1 MASVACRCVQDKSA
15 ALKLLDQQVVEE
27 ICRQKGYRWREVKL
41 PPGRTA
47 ACFGW
52 QVLMGNVP
60 CDAVAHH
67 EDGDFTGEAYCMA
80 RQRLP
85 DSPQVRKHFGCS
97 GKQKPGCGYP
107 TAHVLLLCGPGG
119 VAVDAI
125 CSPLRTGD
133 MTHAAQT
140 HKHLQEGDLLMGDRL
155 FGGWGHLHVLQSQK
169 LDGLFPA
176 HHTRK
181 IGWGAKAEC
190 GQSRRFVR
198 SLGYYDQLVQYRKP
212 RQRPKWMTAE
222 QFASAPQWITVREV
236 RRRVWVGGVRRL
248 VTLVTTLSDA
258 GKYPAKQLVKLLGK
272 RWTIELNLRSLKTA
286 MGLEKLRCRSIQG
299 IKKELAMYLI
309 VYNLVRLRMLKAA
322 ARQRVPLARISFTD
336 ALDCLR
342 YGRVEDVKLQVN
354 PERPGR
360 AEPRS
365 VKSRGKAFPK
375 MTKPRPQLRR
385 ELKTRRKAVA
395 LA

>member
-1 MASVACRCVQDKSA
+1 
-15 ALKLLDQQVVEE
+15 
-27 ICRQKGYRWREVKL
+27 
-41 PPGRTA
+41 
-47 ACFGW
+47 
-52 QVLMGNVP
+52 MGNVT

-67 EDGDFTGEAYCMA
+67 ADGQFTGEAYCMA

-85 DSPQVRKHFGCS
+85 LGVLEELGRRVAAEALALAGVAADAEHRWKGKRTFIIDGTGTSLPDSPEVRKHFGCS

-133 MTHAAQT
+133 MTHAART
-140 HKHLQEGDLLMGDRL
+140 HRYLQKGDLLMGDRL

-176 HHTRK
+176 HHSRK
-181 IGWGAKAEC
+181 IGWGAKAQC

-212 RQRPKWMTAE
+212 RKRPKWMTAE
-222 QFASAPQWITVREV
+222 QFASAPEWITVREI

-258 GKYPAKQLVKLLGK
+258 GKYPAKGLVSCWESGGPSRPTSDRSRRPWAWRSCAAAASRGSK
-272 RWTIELNLRSLKTA
+272 RSL
-286 MGLEKLRCRSIQG
+286 RC
-299 IKKELAMYLI
+299 
-309 VYNLVRLRMLKAA
+309 
-322 ARQRVPLARISFTD
+322 T
-336 ALDCLR
+336 
-342 YGRVEDVKLQVN
+342 
-354 PERPGR
+354 
-360 AEPRS
+360 
-365 VKSRGKAFPK
+365 
-375 MTKPRPQLRR
+375 
-385 ELKTRRKAVA
+385 
-395 LA
+395 